1 MGRQIKSVFGQPGI
15 ITGWWALNGLCL
27 PWALPHRR
35 SLALG
40 LPRVVSPSASVAP
53 RIHSSVVGQSHCW
66 LTGFGGVNERTGSV
80 CSPCHQPPP
89 GCTADV
95 TRWSWLSFPLG
106 SNEASRTFYN
116 STPGTTASWLEE
128 ACRIYMISLPR
139 SQVKFGQNT
148 SFLTITCALHFQRV
162 ISNSRW
168 RV

>member
-106 SNEASRTFYN
+106 SNEASRTFY
-116 STPGTTASWLEE
+116 TALQEPQPVDWKRHVAYTWFLSLGHRSSLV
-128 ACRIYMISLPR
+128 RIHLFSPSL
-139 SQVKFGQNT
+139 
-148 SFLTITCALHFQRV
+148 AHFIFRG
-162 ISNSRW
+162 
-168 RV
+168 